1 MSHDT
6 KNDSTFVLM
15 QQIEKLNQAL
25 NNLNYWMK
33 NPSCTNDLAKKAQ
46 LEFNEIVQDL
56 LFNMH
61 TLNVKILKDHESIM
75 PPVQSANFI
84 DYTI

>member
-6 KNDSTFVLM
+6 NTVVLM
-15 QQIEKLNQAL
+15 QQIEKLNEAL

-33 NPSCTNDLAKKAQ
+33 NPSCTNDGAKKAQ